1 MQTRRKNKQN
11 ETKEKKKQKQT
22 DTKKTIRNRIAYKK
36 TG

>member
-22 DTKKTIRNRIAYKK
+22 DAKKLDITE
-36 TG
+36 